1 MTDNE
6 KRAHDLTMLYM
17 TKQMDNNYYDVVKTE
32 HYDEKRNIDYVT
44 SYIDLYLPIFDR
56 LNQNLL

>member
-17 TKQMDNNYYDVVKTE
+17 EEQMNRGQYDVVANDHYTNSVNTE
-32 HYDEKRNIDYVT
+32 YV
-44 SYIDLYLPIFDR
+44 SGYIDIYSLILKR
-56 LNQNLL
+56 LEQNLM